1 MKLLLHKEL
10 KLTTAPITWFFLLF
24 AFMALIPGYP
34 ILVSC
39 FFICMGMFYS
49 YQFAREADDILYT
62 ALLPIRKKDVV
73 TAKYLCTLFIET
85 IAFLLLIVM
94 TMLRMTVLKDAAPY
108 VKNPLMAANI
118 TFLSLALVI
127 FALFNF
133 IFIKGFFKTAYNYG
147 KPFILFCI
155 AAFIVVGFGETLHYL
170 PGMSG
175 FNAISG
181 EGMVTQWVLLA
192 ISSAAFLFLT
202 YSSLKISQKRFEDLD
217 L

>member
-1 MKLLLHKEL
+1 MKQLLHKEL
-10 KLTTAPITWFFLLF
+10 KLTTAPITWFFILF

-49 YQFAREADDILYT
+49 YQLAREADDILYT

-73 TAKYLCTLFIET
+73 TAKYLCALFIEA
-85 IAFLLLIVM
+85 IAFLLLILM
-94 TMLRMTVLKDAAPY
+94 TVLRMTVLKGWTPY
-108 VKNPLMAANI
+108 VRNPLMAANI
-118 TFLSLALVI
+118 TFLSLALLI

-147 KPFILFCI
+147 KPFIFFCI
-155 AAFIVVGFGETLHYL
+155 AAFVVVGFGETLHYL

-181 EGMVTQWVLLA
+181 EGMAMQWILLV
-192 ISSAAFLFLT
+192 ISSAVFLLLT
-202 YSSLKISQKRFEDLD
+202 VLSLNISQKRFENLD